1 MRHDSCLNSM
11 LWIASIYHGY
21 LFKSENAL
29 PKSLSKN
36 STPKWQDLL
45 PKKHISKE
53 SLWSIE
59 RTDKYS
65 GFNDIIGCSDKII
78 EVFNIVEKVAD
89 CDSTIIIN
97 GETGTGK
104 GLIAKA
110 IHRNSRRKN
119 KPFISINCGAIPE
132 NLLESELFGHTKGAF
147 TGALAQ
153 RPGKFQQ
160 ASGGTIFLDEI
171 GDMSHDLQVKVLR
184 VLEEGEFEQ
193 VGGIRT
199 IKADVRIISATHR
212 DLDEEVQ
219 KGNFREDLFYR
230 LFVIPVTLPPLR
242 ERKTDIPLLIS
253 YFLKESNLKNNREI
267 EGISDEARTLMMRY
281 LWPGNVR
288 ELKNMVERLVVLKG
302 KGVILTDD
310 LPGRL
315 KAVKLHATQET
326 EITGKG
332 ICLNSAV
339 TEFEKAL
346 ILRSLE
352 KTEWVKNKAAKLL
365 HLNRTT
371 LVEKIKRHH
380 LQQMSA

>member
-1 MRHDSCLNSM
+1 L
-11 LWIASIYHGY
+11 
-21 LFKSENAL
+21 E
-29 PKSLSKN
+29 N
-36 STPKWQDLL
+36 STLKGQDLL
-45 PKKHISKE
+45 PQNHIYKE
-53 SLWSIE
+53 SQESKE
-59 RTDKYS
+59 RTDKHS

-78 EVFNIVEKVAD
+78 EVFSIVEKVAD
-89 CDSTIIIN
+89 CESTIIIN

-147 TGALAQ
+147 TGALAS

-193 VGGIRT
+193 VGGIKT

-219 KGNFREDLFYR
+219 KGSFREDLFYR

-242 ERKTDIPLLIS
+242 ERKSDIPLLAS
-253 YFLKESNLKNNREI
+253 CFLKESNLKNKREI
-267 EGISDEARTLMMRY
+267 EGISNEAKTLMMRY
-281 LWPGNVR
+281 YWPGNIR
-288 ELKNMVERLVVLKG
+288 ELKNIVERLVVIKG
-302 KGVILTDD
+302 KGMILAED

-315 KAVKLHATQET
+315 KTGKIHTTQEPD
-326 EITGKG
+326 ITGKG
-332 ICLNSAV
+332 ICLSSAV

-346 ILRSLE
+346 ILQTLE

>member
-1 MRHDSCLNSM
+1 MIESVS
-11 LWIASIYHGY
+11 G
-21 LFKSENAL
+21 KSTPGGQDL
-29 PKSLSKN
+29 LSKN
-36 STPKWQDLL
+36 
-45 PKKHISKE
+45 HISKE
-53 SLWSIE
+53 SPGSSE

-65 GFNDIIGCSDKII
+65 RFKDIIGCSDKII
-78 EVFNIVEKVAD
+78 EVFSIVQKIAD

-110 IHRNSRRKN
+110 IHRNSQRKE
-119 KPFISINCGAIPE
+119 KPFISINCGAIPQ

-147 TGALAQ
+147 TGASASRL
-153 RPGKFQQ
+153 GKFQQ
-160 ASGGTIFLDEI
+160 ANGGTIFLDEI

-193 VGGIRT
+193 VGGTKT

-212 DLDEEVQ
+212 DLGEEVQ

-242 ERKTDIPLLIS
+242 ERKSDIPLLIS
-253 YFLKESNLKNNREI
+253 YFLKESSLKNKRKI
-267 EGISDEARTLMMRY
+267 EGISNEAKTLMMRY
-281 LWPGNVR
+281 SWPGNIR

-302 KGVILTDD
+302 KGLIILED

-315 KAVKLHATQET
+315 KSGKIHTTQEA
-326 EITGKG
+326 EIAEKG

-346 ILRSLE
+346 ILQSLE

-371 LVEKIKRHH
+371 LVEKIKRHQ
-380 LQQMSA
+380 LQQMST

>member
-1 MRHDSCLNSM
+1 M
-11 LWIASIYHGY
+11 LKSV
-21 LFKSENAL
+21 SENI
-29 PKSLSKN
+29 
-36 STPKWQDLL
+36 TPKGQDLL
-45 PKKHISKE
+45 PKNHISNERPE
-53 SLWSIE
+53 SQQ
-59 RTDKYS
+59 RTDKHF
-65 GFNDIIGCSDKII
+65 GFNDIIGSSDKII
-78 EVFNIVEKVAD
+78 EVFNVVEKVAD

-119 KPFISINCGAIPE
+119 RSFISINCGAIPQ

-147 TGALAQ
+147 TGASAPRL
-153 RPGKFQQ
+153 GKFQI
-160 ASGGTIFLDEI
+160 ASGGSIFLDEI

-193 VGGIRT
+193 VGGTKT

-219 KGNFREDLFYR
+219 KGNFRQDLFYR

-242 ERKTDIPLLIS
+242 ERKSDIPLLIS
-253 YFLKESNLKNNREI
+253 YFIRESNLKNKREI
-267 EGISDEARTLMMRY
+267 EGISDEAEALMMRY
-281 LWPGNVR
+281 GWPGNVR

-302 KGVILTDD
+302 KGLILSED
-310 LPGRL
+310 LPERL
-315 KAVKLHATQET
+315 KAGRLHVKQEL
-326 EITGKG
+326 EITRKR
-332 ICLNSAV
+332 ISLSSAV

-346 ILRSLE
+346 ILQSLE

-380 LQQMSA
+380 LQKISA

>member
-1 MRHDSCLNSM
+1 L
-11 LWIASIYHGY
+11 L
-21 LFKSENAL
+21 KSVSE
-29 PKSLSKN
+29 N
-36 STPKWQDLL
+36 STPEGLDLL
-45 PKKHISKE
+45 PKNHIAKE
-53 SLWSIE
+53 SPDSQE
-59 RTDKYS
+59 RTDKYH
-65 GFNDIIGCSDKII
+65 GFNDIIGCSDKIM
-78 EVFNIVEKVAD
+78 EVFSIVEKVAD
-89 CDSTIIIN
+89 SDSTIIIN

-104 GLIAKA
+104 GLIARA

-132 NLLESELFGHTKGAF
+132 NLLESELFGHTKGSF
-147 TGALAQ
+147 TGASAS

-160 ASGGTIFLDEI
+160 AAGGTVFLDEI

-193 VGGIRT
+193 VGGTKT

-242 ERKTDIPLLIS
+242 ERKSDITLLTS
-253 YFLKESNLKNNREI
+253 YFLKESNLKNKREI
-267 EGISDEARTLMMRY
+267 QGISDKAKTLMIRY

-288 ELKNMVERLVVLKG
+288 ELKNIVERLVVLKG
-302 KGVILTDD
+302 KGVILPED
-310 LPGRL
+310 LPRRL
-315 KAVKLHATQET
+315 KAGKLHTTQEP
-326 EITGKG
+326 EITEKG
-332 ICLNSAV
+332 ICLSSAV
-339 TEFEKAL
+339 TEFEKVL

-352 KTEWVKNKAAKLL
+352 KTKWVKNKAAKLL

>member
-1 MRHDSCLNSM
+1 M
-11 LWIASIYHGY
+11 L
-21 LFKSENAL
+21 KSVLE
-29 PKSLSKN
+29 N
-36 STPKWQDLL
+36 STPKGQDLL
-45 PKKHISKE
+45 PQNHIYKE
-53 SLWSIE
+53 SPESQE
-59 RTDKYS
+59 RKGKYS

-78 EVFNIVEKVAD
+78 EVFSIVEKVAD
-89 CDSTIIIN
+89 CESTIIIN

-147 TGALAQ
+147 TGASAPRL
-153 RPGKFQQ
+153 GKFEQ

-171 GDMSHDLQVKVLR
+171 GDMSHALQVKVLR

-193 VGGIRT
+193 VGGIKT

-219 KGNFREDLFYR
+219 KGSFREDLFYR

-242 ERKTDIPLLIS
+242 ERKSDIPLLAS
-253 YFLKESNLKNNREI
+253 CFLKESNLKNKREI
-267 EGISDEARTLMMRY
+267 EGISNEAKTLMIRY
-281 LWPGNVR
+281 YWPGNIR
-288 ELKNMVERLVVLKG
+288 ELKNIVERLVVIKG
-302 KGVILTDD
+302 KGMILAED

-315 KAVKLHATQET
+315 KTGKIHTTQEPD
-326 EITGKG
+326 ITGKG
-332 ICLNSAV
+332 ICLSSAV

-346 ILRSLE
+346 ILQTLE

>member
-1 MRHDSCLNSM
+1 M
-11 LWIASIYHGY
+11 LKSV
-21 LFKSENAL
+21 SENR
-29 PKSLSKN
+29 
-36 STPKWQDLL
+36 TTEGQDLL
-45 PKKHISKE
+45 AKNSISKE
-53 SLWSIE
+53 SLWSLE
-59 RTDKYS
+59 KTEKNS
-65 GFNDIIGCSDKII
+65 EFNDIIGCSDKII
-78 EVFNIVEKVAD
+78 EVFSIVEKIAE

-147 TGALAQ
+147 TGASAS

-193 VGGIRT
+193 VGGTKT

-230 LFVIPVTLPPLR
+230 LFVIPLTLPPLR
-242 ERKTDIPLLIS
+242 ERKSDIPLLIS
-253 YFLKESNLKNNREI
+253 YFLKESNLKNKREI
-267 EGISDEARTLMMRY
+267 EGISNEAKTIMMRY
-281 LWPGNVR
+281 YWPGNIR
-288 ELKNMVERLVVLKG
+288 ELKNIVERLVVLKG
-302 KGVILTDD
+302 KGVILPED

-315 KAVKLHATQET
+315 KSGELHTT
-326 EITGKG
+326 PGPEITEKG

-339 TEFEKAL
+339 TEFEKDL
-346 ILRSLE
+346 ILKSLE